1 MPQCT
6 CSTPFFCSVA
16 WLSPMVAADLVP
28 SDVSSHCTHGSAAE
42 TEPTR
47 CGHLGGRIAFDE

>member
-1 MPQCT
+1 
-6 CSTPFFCSVA
+6 
-16 WLSPMVAADLVP
+16 LSPMVAADLVP

-47 CGHLGGRIAFDE
+47 CGRLGGRIAFDE